1 MRSGSCNNRHKM
13 TSLKSIHETPFC
25 YVLSNFT
32 KDFMCENAPV
42 SSYIPVSCVP
52 LQDKSVKNTA
62 MLKKVE
68 EREKKKMDQMRKKL
82 HTDDESE

>member
-1 MRSGSCNNRHKM
+1 MA
-13 TSLKSIHETPFC
+13 SLGLSSIHES
-25 YVLSNFT
+25 LSIFT
-32 KDFMCENAPV
+32 YKGLHVPKCPILSHFP
-42 SSYIPVSCVP
+42 ISCIP